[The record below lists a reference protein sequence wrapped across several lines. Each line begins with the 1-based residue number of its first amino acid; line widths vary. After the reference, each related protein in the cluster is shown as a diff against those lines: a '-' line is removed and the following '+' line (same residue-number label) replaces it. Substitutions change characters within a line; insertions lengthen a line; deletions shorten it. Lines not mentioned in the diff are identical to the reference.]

1 MIEFQNVSYSYPNKQ
16 VFDNIDLKINAGEF
30 VFLVGES
37 GIGKSTL
44 LKLIY
49 LELFPT
55 RGNVVVDNFNSE
67 KKKKK
72 EIPFLRRKLG
82 VVFQDFKILHD
93 RNVFENA
100 AMPLYIEGMKKEF
113 IKRKVFD
120 ALSKVG
126 LIDKVNEMPYDLSG
140 GEQQRLAI
148 ARAIINDPVLLI
160 ADEPTG
166 NLDPFVSMEIIK
178 LINEINLF
186 GTAVILST
194 HNFEI
199 VRKMKDK
206 RIVQIKEKKLYDVRL
221 KS

>member
-16 VFDNIDLKINAGEF
+16 VFDNIELKINAGEF

-55 RGNVVVDNFNSE
+55 RGNMVIDNYNSSRIE
-67 KKKKK
+67 KK

-100 AMPLYIEGMKKEF
+100 AMPLYIEGLKKEY
-113 IKRKVFD
+113 IKKKVYD
-120 ALSKVG
+120 VLSKVG
-126 LIDKVNEMPYDLSG
+126 LIDKINDMPYDLSG

-148 ARAIINDPVLLI
+148 ARAIINDPIALI

-166 NLDPFVSMEIIK
+166 NLDPFVSIEILK

-206 RIVQIKEKKLYDVRL
+206 RIIQIKEKKLFEVRL

>member
-16 VFDNIDLKINAGEF
+16 VFDNIELKINAGEF

-55 RGNVVVDNFNSE
+55 RGNMVIDNYNSSRIE
-67 KKKKK
+67 KK

-100 AMPLYIEGMKKEF
+100 AMPLYIEGLKKEY
-113 IKRKVFD
+113 IKKKVYD
-120 ALSKVG
+120 VLSKVG
-126 LIDKVNEMPYDLSG
+126 LIDKINDMPYDLSG

-148 ARAIINDPVLLI
+148 ARAIINDPIALI

-166 NLDPFVSMEIIK
+166 NLDPFVSVEILK

-206 RIVQIKEKKLYDVRL
+206 RIIQIKEKKLFEVRL

>member
-1 MIEFQNVSYSYPNKQ
+1 MIEFQNVSYSYPNRQ
-16 VFDNIDLKINAGEF
+16 IFDNIDLKINAGEF

-49 LELFPT
+49 LDLFPT
-55 RGNVVVDNFNSE
+55 RGNVVVDNYNSSRIE
-67 KKKKK
+67 KK

-82 VVFQDFKILHD
+82 IVFQDFKILHD

-113 IKRKVFD
+113 IKRKVYD
-120 ALSKVG
+120 VLSKVG

-148 ARAIINDPVLLI
+148 ARAIINDPIALI

-166 NLDPFVSMEIIK
+166 NLDPFVSIEILK

-206 RIVQIKEKKLYDVRL
+206 RIIQIKEKKLFDVRL

>member
-1 MIEFQNVSYSYPNKQ
+1 MIEFQNVSYSYPNKS
-16 VFDNIDLKINAGEF
+16 VFDNIDLKINSGEF
-30 VFLVGES
+30 IFLVGES

-49 LELFPT
+49 MELFPT
-55 RGNVVVDNFNSE
+55 RGNLVIDNYNSSRIE
-67 KKKKK
+67 KK
-72 EIPFLRRKLG
+72 EIPFVRRKFG

-100 AMPLYIEGMKKEF
+100 AMPLYIEGMKKEY
-113 IKRKVFD
+113 IKKKVYD
-120 ALSKVG
+120 VLSKVG
-126 LIDKVNEMPYDLSG
+126 LIDKINDMPYDLSG

-148 ARAIINDPVLLI
+148 ARAIINDPILLI

-166 NLDPFVSMEIIK
+166 NLDPFVSIEILK

-206 RIVQIKEKKLYDVRL
+206 RIIQIKEKKLYEVRL

>member
-16 VFDNIDLKINAGEF
+16 VFDNIELKINAGEF

-55 RGNVVVDNFNSE
+55 RGNMVIDNYNSSRIE
-67 KKKKK
+67 KK

-100 AMPLYIEGMKKEF
+100 AMPLYIEGLKKEY
-113 IKRKVFD
+113 IKKKVYD
-120 ALSKVG
+120 VLSKVG
-126 LIDKVNEMPYDLSG
+126 LIDKVNDMPYDLSG

-148 ARAIINDPVLLI
+148 ARAIINDPIALI

-166 NLDPFVSMEIIK
+166 NLDPFVSVEILK

-206 RIVQIKEKKLYDVRL
+206 RIIQIKEKKLFEVRL

>member
-55 RGNVVVDNFNSE
+55 RGNVVVDNFNSARIE
-67 KKKKK
+67 KK

>member
-16 VFDNIDLKINAGEF
+16 VFDNIDLKINSGEF

-55 RGNVVVDNFNSE
+55 RGNMVIDNYNSSRIE
-67 KKKKK
+67 KK

-113 IKRKVFD
+113 IKRKVYD
-120 ALSKVG
+120 VLSKVG
-126 LIDKVNEMPYDLSG
+126 LIDKVNDMPYDLSG

-148 ARAIINDPVLLI
+148 ARAIINDPIALI

-166 NLDPFVSMEIIK
+166 NLDPFVSVEILK
-178 LINEINLF
+178 LISEINLF

-206 RIVQIKEKKLYDVRL
+206 RIIQIKEKKLFEVRL

>member
-1 MIEFQNVSYSYPNKQ
+1 MIEFQNVSYSYPNKLI
-16 VFDNIDLKINAGEF
+16 FDNIDLKIGSGEF

-44 LKLIY
+44 LKLIN

-55 RGNVVVDNFNSE
+55 KGNIRIDNYNSLKIE
-67 KKKKK
+67 KK
-72 EIPFLRRKLG
+72 EIPYLRRKFG
-82 VVFQDFKILHD
+82 VVFQDFKILYD

-100 AMPLYIEGMKKEF
+100 AMPLYIEGTKKEY
-113 IKRKVFD
+113 IKKKVYD
-120 ALSKVG
+120 VLSKVG
-126 LIDKVNEMPYDLSG
+126 LIDKVNEAPYDLSG

-148 ARAIINDPVLLI
+148 ARAIINDPIAII

-166 NLDPFVSMEIIK
+166 NLDPFVSIEILK
-178 LINEINLF
+178 LINEINLY

-194 HNFEI
+194 HNFDI

-206 RIVQIKEKKLYDVRL
+206 RIIQIKDKKLFEVRL

>member
-1 MIEFQNVSYSYPNKQ
+1 MIEFQNVTYSYPNKQ
-16 VFDNIDLKINAGEF
+16 VFDNIELKINAGEF

-55 RGNVVVDNFNSE
+55 RGNMVIDNYNSSRIE
-67 KKKKK
+67 KK

-100 AMPLYIEGMKKEF
+100 AMPLYIEGLKKEY
-113 IKRKVFD
+113 IKKKVYD
-120 ALSKVG
+120 VLSKVG
-126 LIDKVNEMPYDLSG
+126 LIDKINDMPYDLSG

-148 ARAIINDPVLLI
+148 ARAIINDPIALI

-166 NLDPFVSMEIIK
+166 NLDPFVSIEILK

-206 RIVQIKEKKLYDVRL
+206 RIIQIKEKKLFEVRL

>member
-16 VFDNIDLKINAGEF
+16 VFDNIELTINSGEF

-55 RGNVVVDNFNSE
+55 RGNMVIDNYNSSRIE
-67 KKKKK
+67 KK

-100 AMPLYIEGMKKEF
+100 AMPLYIEGLKKEY
-113 IKRKVFD
+113 IKKKVYEV
-120 ALSKVG
+120 LSKVG
-126 LIDKVNEMPYDLSG
+126 LIDKVNDMPYDLSG

-148 ARAIINDPVLLI
+148 ARAIINDPIALI

-166 NLDPFVSMEIIK
+166 NLDPFVSIEILK

-206 RIVQIKEKKLYDVRL
+206 RIIQIKEKKLFEVRL

>member
-16 VFDNIDLKINAGEF
+16 VFDNIDLKINSGEF

-55 RGNVVVDNFNSE
+55 RGNMVVDNYNSSRIE
-67 KKKKK
+67 KK

-100 AMPLYIEGMKKEF
+100 AMPLYIEGMKKEY
-113 IKRKVFD
+113 IKKKVYD
-120 ALSKVG
+120 VLSKVG
-126 LIDKVNEMPYDLSG
+126 LIDKLNDMPYDLSG

-148 ARAIINDPVLLI
+148 ARAIINDPIALI

-166 NLDPFVSMEIIK
+166 NLDPFVSVEILK

-206 RIVQIKEKKLYDVRL
+206 RIIQIKEKKLFEVRL

>member
-1 MIEFQNVSYSYPNKQ
+1 MIEFQNVSYSYPNRQ
-16 VFDNIDLKINAGEF
+16 IFDNIDLKINAGDF

-49 LELFPT
+49 LDLFPT
-55 RGNVVVDNFNSE
+55 RGNVVVDNYNSSRIE
-67 KKKKK
+67 KK

-82 VVFQDFKILHD
+82 IVFQDFKILHD

-113 IKRKVFD
+113 IKRKVYD
-120 ALSKVG
+120 VLSKVG
-126 LIDKVNEMPYDLSG
+126 LIDKVNDMPYDLSG

-148 ARAIINDPVLLI
+148 ARAIINDPVALI

-166 NLDPFVSMEIIK
+166 NLDPFVSIEILK
-178 LINEINLF
+178 LITEINLF

-206 RIVQIKEKKLYDVRL
+206 RIIQIKEKKLFDVRL

>member
-1 MIEFQNVSYSYPNKQ
+1 MIDFQNVSYSYPNKL
-16 VFDNIDLKINAGEF
+16 VFDNVDLTINTGEF

-49 LELFPT
+49 MELFPT
-55 RGNVVVDNFNSE
+55 RGNVVIDNYNSSKIE
-67 KKKKK
+67 KK

-113 IKRKVFD
+113 IKRKVYD
-120 ALSKVG
+120 VLSKVG
-126 LIDKVNEMPYDLSG
+126 LIDKVNDMPYDLSG

-148 ARAIINDPVLLI
+148 ARAIINDPIALI

-166 NLDPFVSMEIIK
+166 NLDPFVSIEILK
-178 LINEINLF
+178 LITEINLF

-206 RIVQIKEKKLYDVRL
+206 RIIQIKDKKLYEVRL

>member
-1 MIEFQNVSYSYPNKQ
+1 MIEFQNVSYSYPNRQ
-16 VFDNIDLKINAGEF
+16 IFDNIDLKINAGEF

-49 LELFPT
+49 LDLFPT
-55 RGNVVVDNFNSE
+55 RGNIVVDNYNSSRIE
-67 KKKKK
+67 KK

-82 VVFQDFKILHD
+82 IVFQDFKILHD

-113 IKRKVFD
+113 IKRKVYD
-120 ALSKVG
+120 VLSKVG
-126 LIDKVNEMPYDLSG
+126 LIDKVNDMPYDLSG

-148 ARAIINDPVLLI
+148 ARAIINDPVALI

-166 NLDPFVSMEIIK
+166 NLDPFVSIEILK
-178 LINEINLF
+178 LITEINLF
-186 GTAVILST
+186 GTAIILST

-206 RIVQIKEKKLYDVRL
+206 RIIQIKEKKLFDVRL

>member
-16 VFDNIDLKINAGEF
+16 VFDNIELKINAGEF

-49 LELFPT
+49 LDLFPT
-55 RGNVVVDNFNSE
+55 RGNMVIDNYNSSRIE
-67 KKKKK
+67 KK

-100 AMPLYIEGMKKEF
+100 AMPLYIEGLKKEY
-113 IKRKVFD
+113 IKKKVYD
-120 ALSKVG
+120 VLSKVG
-126 LIDKVNEMPYDLSG
+126 LIDKINDMPYDLSG

-148 ARAIINDPVLLI
+148 ARAIINDPIALI

-166 NLDPFVSMEIIK
+166 NLDPFVSVEILK

-206 RIVQIKEKKLYDVRL
+206 RIIQIKEKKLFEVRL

>member
-16 VFDNIDLKINAGEF
+16 VFDNIELKINAGEF

-55 RGNVVVDNFNSE
+55 RGNMVIDNYNSSRIE
-67 KKKKK
+67 KK

-100 AMPLYIEGMKKEF
+100 AIPLYIEGLKKEY
-113 IKRKVFD
+113 IKKKVYD
-120 ALSKVG
+120 VLSKVG
-126 LIDKVNEMPYDLSG
+126 LIDKVNDMPYDLSG

-148 ARAIINDPVLLI
+148 ARAIINDPIALI

-166 NLDPFVSMEIIK
+166 NLDPFVSVEILK

-206 RIVQIKEKKLYDVRL
+206 RIIQIKEKKLFEVRL

>member
-16 VFDNIDLKINAGEF
+16 VFDNIELTINNGEF

-55 RGNVVVDNFNSE
+55 RGNMVIDNYNSSRIE
-67 KKKKK
+67 KK

-100 AMPLYIEGMKKEF
+100 AMPLYIEGLKKEY
-113 IKRKVFD
+113 IKKKVYD
-120 ALSKVG
+120 VLSKVG
-126 LIDKVNEMPYDLSG
+126 LIDKINDMPYDLSG

-148 ARAIINDPVLLI
+148 ARAIINDPIALI

-166 NLDPFVSMEIIK
+166 NLDPFVSIEILK

-206 RIVQIKEKKLYDVRL
+206 RIIQIKEKKLFEVRL

>member
-1 MIEFQNVSYSYPNKQ
+1 MIEFQNVTYSYPNRQ
-16 VFDNIDLKINAGEF
+16 IFDNIDLKINAGEF

-49 LELFPT
+49 LDLFPT
-55 RGNVVVDNFNSE
+55 RGNVVVDNYNSSRIE
-67 KKKKK
+67 NK

-82 VVFQDFKILHD
+82 IVFQDFKILHD

-113 IKRKVFD
+113 IKRKVYD
-120 ALSKVG
+120 VLSKVG

-148 ARAIINDPVLLI
+148 ARAIINDPIALI

-166 NLDPFVSMEIIK
+166 NLDPFVSIEILK

-206 RIVQIKEKKLYDVRL
+206 RIIQIKEKKLFDVRL

>member
-1 MIEFQNVSYSYPNKQ
+1 MIDFQNVSYSYPNKLI
-16 VFDNIDLKINAGEF
+16 FDNIDLTINSGEF

-49 LELFPT
+49 MELLPT
-55 RGNVVVDNFNSE
+55 RGNLVIDNYSSSKIE
-67 KKKKK
+67 KK

-100 AMPLYIEGMKKEF
+100 AMPLYIEGMKKEY
-113 IKRKVFD
+113 IKKKVYD
-120 ALSKVG
+120 VLSKVG
-126 LIDKVNEMPYDLSG
+126 LIDKVNDMPYDLSG

-148 ARAIINDPVLLI
+148 ARAIINDPIALI

-166 NLDPFVSMEIIK
+166 NLDPFVSVEILK
-178 LINEINLF
+178 LITEINLF

-206 RIVQIKEKKLYDVRL
+206 RIIQIKDKKLYEVRL